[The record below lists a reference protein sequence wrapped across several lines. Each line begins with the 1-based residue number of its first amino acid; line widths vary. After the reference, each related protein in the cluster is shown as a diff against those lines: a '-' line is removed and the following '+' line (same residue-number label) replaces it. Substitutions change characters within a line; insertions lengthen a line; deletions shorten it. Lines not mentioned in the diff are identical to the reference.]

1 MWCIEY
7 DPDIR
12 VLTLRLT
19 RQVTTVN
26 LRAIM
31 RANAQALAATHG
43 DEFRVLVDL
52 RGLAPLDRE
61 SAELFSDVKRAAQAL
76 PGFKERVVLCDSATV
91 AMQQRRTSLEDGTA
105 EIELITFDDGDAR
118 RMLGLPP
125 AGAPPR

>member
-7 DPDIR
+7 DPETR
-12 VLTLRLT
+12 VLALRLT
-19 RQVTTVN
+19 RQVTPAH

-31 RANAQALAATHG
+31 RASAQALAATGG
-43 DEFRVLVDL
+43 DEFRVLADL

-76 PGFKERVVLCDSATV
+76 PGFVERVVLCDSATV

-105 EIELITFDDGDAR
+105 EVELITFDDGDAR
-118 RMLGLPP
+118 RMLGLP
-125 AGAPPR
+125 ATGATR